1 MKSYQTHVR
10 VGFLL
15 VQAQA
20 PGQLAAFDGNLKN
33 VYF

>member
-1 MKSYQTHVR
+1 VKPHQTHVR

-20 PGQLAAFDGNLKN
+20 SGQLAAFDGNLKN